1 MNDKYLEYK
10 INQAKNKIYSRLDNN
25 IDLKSIINLLND
37 YGNTFETTL
46 DNISMFLPTKGN
58 DFNSIKTFTKGFV
71 QNEENSHILVTV
83 FQKHFEVFV
92 VEIENNKLVNYYSVN
107 INEEVLEILYIFEA
121 LKRFDK

>member
-46 DNISMFLPTKGN
+46 ENISMILPTKGN
-58 DFNSIKTFTKGFV
+58 DFSSIKTFTKGFV
-71 QNEENSHILVTV
+71 QSDLNSHILVTV

-92 VEIENNKLVNYYSVN
+92 VEIKNNKLVNYYSVN